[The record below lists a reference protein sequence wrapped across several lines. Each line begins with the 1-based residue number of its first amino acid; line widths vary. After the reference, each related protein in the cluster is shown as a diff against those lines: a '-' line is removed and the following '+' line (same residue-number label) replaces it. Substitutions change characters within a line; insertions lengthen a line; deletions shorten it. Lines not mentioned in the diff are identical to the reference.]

1 MPSPAHLDDRYDEPD
16 QLRDQVRQLLTY
28 RATITLAIAVGL
40 LGGLLLALL
49 RPDGYSATS
58 DVLVRS
64 RMDPAFGVSNDNQV
78 LLGTERQMALS
89 PAVAARA
96 AGALGEPSRAGALSA
111 GLRVTSPP
119 NTQILRLEYTAPTA
133 QWAARVSN
141 AFAEAYL
148 ADRQER
154 TQALVAR
161 MTSGL
166 EEQTTELSERIAA
179 KQREKNAAATAALQ
193 GQNEEL
199 QKRISDIRAFD
210 TTGGDIIR
218 RAEPPTRPSG
228 PGPAALIGLGLLGG
242 LLLGI
247 AIAWLRSVLEPRA
260 RSVGEVQGALG
271 APVLG
276 ILPGPGKDGE
286 LLEVGRSGGDR
297 AEAYRTLAFRL
308 RHAGGGT
315 AGGSLLV
322 VAPGRGGDAE
332 AVAVNLAA
340 ALAEAGD
347 DVLLMDATAGTP
359 GLSARLPLADGDLD
373 DTGASSGAAEG
384 RVVVDAGAAGRFTLL
399 PDARGTGDD
408 APASA
413 PLTDTLASAGSGG
426 AALVV
431 TRPVLESADALAVAP
446 RVGGVLVV
454 GGDRTRRDELKRV
467 RELIGCSGGRILGA
481 VLDIDTHRSPFLGAS
496 RPLPAATPTAAVRG
510 AGELPAQHTEGTE
523 QGEKLPQPQK
533 SSPVQDDT
541 VTASR

>member
-1 MPSPAHLDDRYDEPD
+1 MTSPAHPDDRYDEPD
-16 QLRDQVRQLLTY
+16 QLRDQVHRLLSY
-28 RATITLAIAVGL
+28 RATIAFAIALGL
-40 LGGLLLALL
+40 LTGVLVVLL
-49 RPDGYSATS
+49 RADRYSATS

-78 LLGTERQMALS
+78 LMGTERQIALS

-96 AGALGEPSRAGALSA
+96 AGALGEPSRADALPA

-119 NTQILRLEYTAPTA
+119 NTQVLRFEYTAATA
-133 QWAARVSN
+133 RWAAQVSN

-148 ADRQER
+148 ADRRDR
-154 TQALVAR
+154 TNALVVR

-166 EEQTTELSERIAA
+166 EQQTAQLEERIAA
-179 KQREKNAAATAALQ
+179 QEKEKGKNAAAGLR

-210 TTGGDIIR
+210 TSGGDIVR

-228 PGPAALIGLGLLGG
+228 PGRAPLIGLGLLGG

-247 AIAWLRSVLEPRA
+247 VLAWLRAALEPRA

-276 ILPGPGKDGE
+276 ILPGARKGGE
-286 LLEVGRSGGDR
+286 LLEVGRAGGDR

-308 RHAGGGT
+308 RHGEGGT

-322 VAPGRGGDAE
+322 VAPGPGGDAE

-347 DVLLMDATAGTP
+347 DVLLMDATARTP
-359 GLSARLPLADGDLD
+359 GLSARLPLADGDVG
-373 DTGASSGAAEG
+373 DTGAPSGAAEG
-384 RVVVDAGAAGRFTLL
+384 RVVVDAGTAGRFTLL
-399 PDARGTGDD
+399 PDTRGTGGD

-413 PLTDTLASAGSGG
+413 PLTDTLASAGSAG
-426 AALVV
+426 AVLVV
-431 TRPVLESADALAVAP
+431 TRSVLESADALAVAP

-454 GGDRTRRDELKRV
+454 GGDHTRRDELKRV
-467 RELIGCSGGRILGA
+467 RELIGCSGGRVLGA
-481 VLDIDTHRSPFLGAS
+481 VLDIGTRRSPFLGAS
-496 RPLPAATPTAAVRG
+496 RPLPATAPTAAVRG

-533 SSPVQDDT
+533 GSPVQDDT